1 MKMRNKISMKKHVV
15 LVICLILLFIIFIY
29 LYFQEVS
36 YELNYEINDISINER
51 YDKDLKAYFFNI
63 YYNDKNYELVSIE
76 EYSNKRKLI
85 EDIITSENDD
95 EVCLSFKTNGI
106 NLYSICSNEE
116 EYYMNNIAN
125 QEKFTTNDTYEN
137 ININELDDKTY
148 LLWNY
153 HDFIYLN
160 NNTKEK
166 LTLFSKDIYNL
177 SLIYA
182 FDNYLLIPD
191 YEQNYLFDKL
201 YVIDTNRARI
211 NSINLRFDVYFDS
224 YFLGN
229 DKNDVYIYDLREN
242 QEFYID
248 LDKEE
253 IYTSKN
259 QILVDGDW
267 KNVTNQTFQNERPT
281 FKNTKPYEITLKDSQ
296 LYLQTLDG
304 KTTVRLTNHEVSE
317 LIKVDNLNVYY
328 ISGDIL
334 YKYNPYDGEIALLQ
348 YSEWNFNHQ
357 NMVFI
362 FD

>member
-1 MKMRNKISMKKHVV
+1 MKKHVV
-15 LVICLILLFIIFIY
+15 LVICLILLFILFIY
-29 LYFQEVS
+29 LYFREVS
-36 YELNYEINDISINER
+36 YELEYDVNDISITER

-63 YYNDKNYELVSIE
+63 HYNDKNYELVSIE

-85 EDIITSENDD
+85 EDITVSENDN
-95 EVCLSFKTNGI
+95 EVCLSFKSSSI

-116 EYYMNNIAN
+116 EYYMANIAA
-125 QEKFTTNDTYEN
+125 QETFATNDTYEN

-160 NNTKEK
+160 NDTKEK

-229 DKNDVYIYDLREN
+229 DKNDVYLYDLREN

-248 LDKEE
+248 LNKEE

-259 QILVDGDW
+259 QILVDGNW
-267 KNVTNQTFQNERPT
+267 ETVTNQTFQNERPI
-281 FKNTKPYEITLKDSQ
+281 FNDTKPYEITLNDNH
-296 LYLQTLDG
+296 LYLQTFDG
-304 KTTVRLTNHEVSE
+304 KTTVRLTDREVTE
-317 LIKVDNLNVYY
+317 LIIVDNLNVYY

-334 YKYNPYDGEIALLQ
+334 YKYNPYEGEIALLQ

>member
-1 MKMRNKISMKKHVV
+1 MKKQVILVV
-15 LVICLILLFIIFIY
+15 CLIILFIIFIY
-29 LYFQEVS
+29 LYFREVS
-36 YELNYEINDISINER
+36 YELEYKVNEISINER
-51 YDKDLKAYFFNI
+51 YDKNLGVYYFTIN
-63 YYNDKNYELVSIE
+63 YNDKNYELISTD

-85 EDIITSENDD
+85 EDIKVNETED
-95 EVCLSFKTNGI
+95 EVCLSFVSNNI

-116 EYYMNNIAN
+116 EYYMANINNLDT
-125 QEKFTTNDTYEN
+125 FTSNDSYEN

-177 SLIYA
+177 SLIYS

-201 YVIDTNRARI
+201 YVIDI
-211 NSINLRFDVYFDS
+211 NKRKINTIDLRFEVYFDS

-248 LDKEE
+248 LKKEE
-253 IYTSKN
+253 IYTTKN
-259 QILVDGDW
+259 KILVNGNW
-267 KNVTNQTFQNERPT
+267 ENVTNKNFQNDKPKFNE
-281 FKNTKPYEITLKDSQ
+281 TKPYNVILKDNH

-304 KTTVRLTNHEVSE
+304 KTIVRLTNREVTE
-317 LIKVDNLNVYY
+317 LIKVDNLNIYY
-328 ISGDIL
+328 ISQNVL
-334 YKYNPYDGEIALLQ
+334 YKYNPYDGETSLLE